1 MSDAVLNR
9 LLQHAAKQHVAKFQK
24 WKAGKAAPKP
34 EVKPNDGVDNSGLAD
49 GSAAEG

>member
-34 EVKPNDGVDNSGLAD
+34 EVKPNDGANDSGSPD

>member
-1 MSDAVLNR
+1 MSDKVLNR

-34 EVKPNDGVDNSGLAD
+34 EVKPNDGADNSGSPD
-49 GSAAEG
+49 GSQTQG